1 MKKLNLFLRKS
12 FDKQIDG
19 TGLAVFRIAYCLVLL
34 CEIAQMFY
42 FRYLIFDKIPYL
54 EPAEIN
60 FGIPISIWFIAV
72 VFVLFGAFTRFFTI
86 LNYIMGLIL
95 IGSIHSFEYHVF
107 YAYMG
112 INFLMIFFPVSQCLS
127 LDRLFKKL
135 KYSNTTFTY
144 IPPKTVSQ
152 LYYFI
157 PPFVGIGIVYIDSIF
172 FKLGS
177 NLWLNGLGSWLPSSL
192 PMITHFNNSSFLN
205 QEWLVKSFGWG
216 TIVFETIFLVV
227 FFRKNSR
234 VWVFVSG
241 LILHL
246 GILIEFPIPWF
257 ALTACTIY
265 LLLVPVSWW
274 KKLFSSNK
282 DLSTLTFYY
291 DSECPLCIRTKIV
304 ITHLDWFNKIGFKT
318 VQFDAAENQY
328 LKNIEQTVL
337 LDDIYS
343 VDTKGKIYSGVNTY
357 IHVLKRIF
365 YLFPLAILL
374 QLPGIYQIAKKIYG
388 YVAKNRSTERCTEEN
403 CGYNPPMVP
412 NDNDIKL
419 LNNFTF
425 LDLKFNTLTFILRFI
440 VIIQLIIIFRS
451 LVITEIK
458 DSIGFKGTKT
468 DKYISQLSYNIDS
481 VTKKFLGSTAHPVFM
496 DFHFNKYN
504 HIIALVYIDKN
515 NKEHWLPIIDKNGQ
529 PDYYIYGSNW
539 VNWTFRVNSTK
550 IEDAK
555 LNSGIER
562 YTAFWAK
569 KNRMTDLSEARF
581 EVRVK
586 KIDIP
591 KGWEKDFLNK
601 QIAKPWIDGGYV
613 EWKDKK
619 FISHIKDIE
628 SL

>member
-1 MKKLNLFLRKS
+1 
-12 FDKQIDG
+12 
-19 TGLAVFRIAYCLVLL
+19 
-34 CEIAQMFY
+34 
-42 FRYLIFDKIPYL
+42 
-54 EPAEIN
+54 
-60 FGIPISIWFIAV
+60 
-72 VFVLFGAFTRFFTI
+72 
-86 LNYIMGLIL
+86 
-95 IGSIHSFEYHVF
+95 
-107 YAYMG
+107 
-112 INFLMIFFPVSQCLS
+112 
-127 LDRLFKKL
+127 
-135 KYSNTTFTY
+135 
-144 IPPKTVSQ
+144 
-152 LYYFI
+152 
-157 PPFVGIGIVYIDSIF
+157 
-172 FKLGS
+172 
-177 NLWLNGLGSWLPSSL
+177 
-192 PMITHFNNSSFLN
+192 
-205 QEWLVKSFGWG
+205 
-216 TIVFETIFLVV
+216 
-227 FFRKNSR
+227 
-234 VWVFVSG
+234 
-241 LILHL
+241 
-246 GILIEFPIPWF
+246 
-257 ALTACTIY
+257 
-265 LLLVPVSWW
+265 
-274 KKLFSSNK
+274 
-282 DLSTLTFYY
+282 
-291 DSECPLCIRTKIV
+291 
-304 ITHLDWFNKIGFKT
+304 
-318 VQFDAAENQY
+318 
-328 LKNIEQTVL
+328 
-337 LDDIYS
+337 
-343 VDTKGKIYSGVNTY
+343 
-357 IHVLKRIF
+357 
-365 YLFPLAILL
+365 
-374 QLPGIYQIAKKIYG
+374 
-388 YVAKNRSTERCTEEN
+388 
-403 CGYNPPMVP
+403 
-412 NDNDIKL
+412 
-419 LNNFTF
+419 
-425 LDLKFNTLTFILRFI
+425 

-569 KNRMTDLSEARF
+569 KNRITDLSEARF

>member
-1 MKKLNLFLRKS
+1 
-12 FDKQIDG
+12 
-19 TGLAVFRIAYCLVLL
+19 
-34 CEIAQMFY
+34 
-42 FRYLIFDKIPYL
+42 
-54 EPAEIN
+54 
-60 FGIPISIWFIAV
+60 
-72 VFVLFGAFTRFFTI
+72 
-86 LNYIMGLIL
+86 
-95 IGSIHSFEYHVF
+95 
-107 YAYMG
+107 
-112 INFLMIFFPVSQCLS
+112 
-127 LDRLFKKL
+127 
-135 KYSNTTFTY
+135 
-144 IPPKTVSQ
+144 
-152 LYYFI
+152 
-157 PPFVGIGIVYIDSIF
+157 
-172 FKLGS
+172 
-177 NLWLNGLGSWLPSSL
+177 
-192 PMITHFNNSSFLN
+192 
-205 QEWLVKSFGWG
+205 
-216 TIVFETIFLVV
+216 
-227 FFRKNSR
+227 
-234 VWVFVSG
+234 
-241 LILHL
+241 
-246 GILIEFPIPWF
+246 
-257 ALTACTIY
+257 
-265 LLLVPVSWW
+265 VPVSWW

-282 DLSTLTFYY
+282 DLSTLTFFY

-357 IHVLKRIF
+357 IQVLKRIF

-569 KNRMTDLSEARF
+569 KNRITDLSEARF

-613 EWKDKK
+613 EWKNKK